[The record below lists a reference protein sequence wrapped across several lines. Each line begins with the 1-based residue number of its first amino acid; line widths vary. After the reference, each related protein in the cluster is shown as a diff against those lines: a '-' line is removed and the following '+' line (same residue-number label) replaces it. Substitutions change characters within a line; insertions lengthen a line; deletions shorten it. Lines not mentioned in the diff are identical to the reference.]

1 VSARTAARSAFA
13 LTLALAAVALLL
25 GVLTTADGVPHEHNP
40 LGPALVVVVLALPFL
55 AVGPLVAGRRPD
67 NPIGWLFCG
76 VALLWAVN
84 AAATSYAGYSIY
96 GDGSLPKPEIAAWVA
111 AWIQAVPLF
120 VGPLYL
126 LLLFPTGSLL
136 SPRWRWAAWG
146 IALLSVGSMI
156 SIALRPGRVDGG
168 VAIDNPAA
176 IHGAVGRFLGSLDPL
191 FTALAGILFAASVT
205 ALVLRFRR
213 SRGLE
218 RQQLKWVVYTS
229 AIGVSGILL
238 AFVFQPIAQ
247 YVFAIGMVG
256 IGSMPI
262 AAGLAILRYR
272 LYEIDRVINRTLV
285 YSLLTA
291 FLGLGYLGAV
301 LLLQAIMSS
310 FTTGSALAVAL
321 STLAVAALFR
331 PARARVQDWVDR
343 RFYRRRYDAAR
354 TLEGFSARLREEVD
368 LDALG
373 SELRTVVHEAM
384 QPTHVSLWLRSP

>member
-13 LTLALAAVALLL
+13 LTLALAGVALVL
-25 GVLTTADGVPHEHNP
+25 GVLTTAHGVTHAHNP
-40 LGPALVVVVLALPFL
+40 LGPVLVEVVIALPFL
-55 AVGPLVAGRRPD
+55 AVGPLVAARRPD

-76 VALLWAVN
+76 VALLWMLT
-84 AAATSYAGYSIY
+84 AAAASYAGYSTY
-96 GDGSLPKPEIAAWVA
+96 GGGSLPAPEIAAWVA

-168 VAIDNPAA
+168 LEIDNPAA
-176 IHGAVGRFLGSLDPL
+176 IHGPVGRFLGSLDPV
-191 FTALAGILFAASVT
+191 FTALAGILFAASVA
-205 ALVLRFRR
+205 ALVLRFRK
-213 SRGLE
+213 SSGLE

-229 AIGVSGILL
+229 TVGVTGILL
-238 AFVFQPIAQ
+238 AFVFGPIAQ
-247 YVFAIGMVG
+247 YVFPIGMVG
-256 IGSMPI
+256 IAAMPL

-285 YSLLTA
+285 YGLLTA

-310 FTTGSALAVAL
+310 FTSGSALAVAI

-331 PARARVQDWVDR
+331 PARARIQDWVDR

-373 SELRTVVHEAM
+373 SELRKVVHEAM
-384 QPTHVSLWLRSP
+384 QPAHVSLWLRSP